1 MYNIQQNFG
10 KYNKIPVC
18 NTIKKILIGKLV
30 SYHTSYRNPLVILA
44 VRRNNL
50 YGHLE
55 ILLGEYNGYSISVM
69 SWYNYTS
76 RKSIMFVGRDSREA
90 IRKCL
95 KTNPKYVSYHLGR
108 SIDLCNVQIMPE
120 QYVRP
125 IEQGKLP
132 VYDRCKYYSEYVTI
146 LN

>member
-1 MYNIQQNFG
+1 MYDIQKNFG

-30 SYHTSYRNPLVILA
+30 TYHTNCRNPLVILA

-50 YGHLE
+50 YGNLE
-55 ILLGEYNGYSISVM
+55 ILLGEYNNYSISVM
-69 SWYNYTS
+69 SWYNYTG
-76 RKSIMFVGRDSREA
+76 RKCIIFVGRDSREA

-108 SIDLCNVQIMPE
+108 SIDVSNVQVMTEPY
-120 QYVRP
+120 QRL
-125 IEQGKLP
+125 IERNKLP
-132 VYDRCKYYSEYVTI
+132 VYDNFNYYRDY
-146 LN
+146 LNLL

>member
-1 MYNIQQNFG
+1 MLDLNIQRNFG
-10 KYNKIPVC
+10 KYAKIPVC

-30 SYHTSYRNPLVILA
+30 TYHCSYRNPLVILA

-55 ILLGEYNGYSISVM
+55 ILLGEYNTYSISVM
-69 SWYNYTS
+69 SWYNYTG
-76 RKSIMFVGRDSREA
+76 RNSIMFIGRDSRTA

-95 KTNPKYVSYHLGR
+95 KTNPKYINYHLGK
-108 SIDLCNVQIMPE
+108 SIDLTNVQVMPE

-125 IEQGKLP
+125 IERGKLP
-132 VYDRCKYYSEYVTI
+132 IYDSRKYYQES
-146 LN
+146 L